1 MKPTAKQRMYRG
13 ASGAV
18 KIVLAGLVVI
28 ALAGCTVVHTV
39 PDTLPGPGESLWNTY
54 FMQQR
59 FWSLADSFVIRDDTG
74 RAVFRVEGKPF
85 SLGDRL
91 RFYDMHGV
99 EHLYIKQRLFSL
111 RHLFRIYKGR
121 RLYAKMTKRLR
132 VFNDKFVLD
141 VPGPHDY
148 VIRGNLTNY
157 RYRIYRDGHRVAE
170 IAKRLPAWG
179 DQYRV
184 RILAGEDDIVLL
196 AAAVIVDMV
205 SHRGDRH
212 HPLVHVH

>member
-1 MKPTAKQRMYRG
+1 MKSAANLSRKG
-13 ASGAV
+13 SSFAAV
-18 KIVLAGLVVI
+18 SAALCGLVVF
-28 ALAGCTVVHTV
+28 ALAGCTVVHSV
-39 PDTLPGPGESLWNTY
+39 PDTVPGPGESLWNTY

-99 EHLYIKQRLFSL
+99 EHLYIKQRLFSF

-148 VIRGNLTNY
+148 VIRGNITNY

-184 RILAGEDDIVLL
+184 RIVAGEDDMVLL

-205 SHRGDRH
+205 SHRDHHH
-212 HPLVHVH
+212 HPLVHLR

>member
-1 MKPTAKQRMYRG
+1 MKSAAKRRMYRG
-13 ASGAV
+13 AAGTV
-18 KIVLAGLVVI
+18 KILLAGMVVI
-28 ALAGCTVVHTV
+28 ALTGCTVVHTV
-39 PDTLPGPGESLWNTY
+39 PDTAPEPGETPWHTY

-59 FWSLADSFVIRDDTG
+59 FWSLADSFVIRDG
-74 RAVFRVEGKPF
+74 RGEPVFRVEGKPF

-91 RFYDMHGV
+91 RFFDMNGV
-99 EHLYIKQRLFSL
+99 EHLYIKQKLFSL
-111 RHLFRIYKGR
+111 RHLFRIYKGP

-141 VPGPHDY
+141 VPGAHDY
-148 VIRGNLTNY
+148 VIRGDITSY
-157 RYRIYRDGHRVAE
+157 RYRIFRDGRRVAD

-184 RILAGEDDIVLL
+184 RIVAGEDDLVLL

-205 SHRGDRH
+205 SHRDDRH
-212 HPLVHVH
+212 HPLVHPH